1 MFFSIICIV
10 ISRTNILFHSIV
22 KEIDV
27 IGRIICRRYP
37 SLASDPERSNHLR
50 MALIQLRTHVPTEEE
65 VREQIKHL
73 ELNPE
78 EYYEYKN
85 EDTQNRIDINS
96 SVIMVNA
103 AMKDIPLLY
112 SLMKEEQE

>member
-1 MFFSIICIV
+1 MFFSIICKV

-37 SLASDPERSNHLR
+37 SLALDPERSKHLR
-50 MALIQLRTHVPTEEE
+50 MALIQLLTHIPTEEE

-73 ELNPE
+73 ERNPE
-78 EYYEYKN
+78 EYYEYEN
-85 EDTQNRIDINS
+85 GDTQNRIDINS
-96 SVIMVNA
+96 NVIMINA
-103 AMKDIPLLY
+103 AMKDIPRLY
-112 SLMKEEQE
+112 SLITEDQE